1 MTKRGEYNVDEKS
14 GNVVMK
20 IDKVLYGGKIY
31 DLSESFSTKRRLKNV
46 KTAVLKNKA
55 KIKLSGGSHPELLM
69 ILKGENANGKKADNN
84 GKGSSNSSATT
95 SNTKSSDSGSSGSYY
110 GSSRYGSSSGSSQY
124 PYLYGGGSSS
134 SGSSSDKSS
143 PTTDSNGNCKSP
155 EIKDGMAYVY
165 PLINGVCT
173 QKAIDA
179 SNVYKKQNTS
189 TCPNKTDYD
198 NMAVSI
204 GEEQYAIIDDTE
216 YRVKSCY
223 YSDAIALQATTES
236 CNVIPDYPNKQGFVQ
251 KQYWYILNN
260 ERVNV
265 GSCVP
270 TKEVI
275 ALYDDDYNSCQY
287 RYDFEN
293 GKAIK
298 QTQWYYIY
306 ENEKKT
312 IGECVD
318 VSEEKLAK
326 MTYPMYE
333 TAQGCDCN
341 EVDGAKLCQ
350 TKLSFNGMANTKI
363 DATECRYIDAEGVG
377 LKDEFVGNY
386 SFKDDSRQAV
396 KKINQYFLGVGDEKI
411 YVTKDRETNKSYPY
425 KELSCGWEHIND
437 KKMSY
442 HKTKFVIKD
451 PELLTL
457 SADILASNPKIQG
470 DEYEIKDCQAVVQ
483 SVLYWQMQL
492 DLVKGKKTAEH
503 TRQVLVPENLDPQA
517 KKWSLPMIKTKD
529 SSGRTY
535 EPMLEDG
542 QKPIWDS
549 NFKATNYVL
558 SKEHKQNKE
567 RLCWQGKWTYPDDW
581 NYYPNKLKMKGVDN
595 LPESITIGWVWQNIK
610 LYDGYS
616 SIRPNDSGLFWE
628 NANYNIEWYPQTTQ
642 GKNICQN
649 KNTPFTQSLPT
660 SYTDCLD
667 GGGDSDGSGF

>member
-1 MTKRGEYNVDEKS
+1 MLKIRLNKVLMGAIASLVFIGLAYADDMSIQILRDIKFSNGFGQIEGKPILKDKTIAKKEIKVMGEYNVEEKN

-20 IDKVLYGGKIY
+20 INKVLYDGKIY
-31 DLSESFSTKRRLKNV
+31 DLSEEFNTKRRLKNV
-46 KTAVLKNKA
+46 KTANLKKGA
-55 KIKLSGGSHPELLM
+55 KIKLSGGSHPEFLA
-69 ILKGENANGKKADNN
+69 ILNGEAVSNSKKNSDGK
-84 GKGSSNSSATT
+84 SSNSSASSA
-95 SNTKSSDSGSSGSYY
+95 SNTKSSDSTGSSYY
-110 GSSRYGSSSGSSQY
+110 GGSSSRYGSGSSSPYLLGSGSS
-124 PYLYGGGSSS
+124 G

-155 EIKDGMAYVY
+155 EIRDGMAYVY

-189 TCPNKTDYD
+189 TCPNKTDYE
-198 NMAVSI
+198 NMSVSI

-260 ERVNV
+260 ERINV

-377 LKDEFVGNY
+377 LKDEFIGNY
-386 SFKDDSRQAV
+386 SFKDDSRQAI
-396 KKINQYFLGVGDEKI
+396 KKINQYFEGIGGEKI

-425 KELSCGWEHIND
+425 KELSCGWEHIN
-437 KKMSY
+437 
-442 HKTKFVIKD
+442 
-451 PELLTL
+451 
-457 SADILASNPKIQG
+457 G
-470 DEYEIKDCQAVVQ
+470 
-483 SVLYWQMQL
+483 
-492 DLVKGKKTAEH
+492 
-503 TRQVLVPENLDPQA
+503 
-517 KKWSLPMIKTKD
+517 
-529 SSGRTY
+529 
-535 EPMLEDG
+535 
-542 QKPIWDS
+542 
-549 NFKATNYVL
+549 
-558 SKEHKQNKE
+558 
-567 RLCWQGKWTYPDDW
+567 
-581 NYYPNKLKMKGVDN
+581 
-595 LPESITIGWVWQNIK
+595 ES
-610 LYDGYS
+610 
-616 SIRPNDSGLFWE
+616 P
-628 NANYNIEWYPQTTQ
+628 
-642 GKNICQN
+642 
-649 KNTPFTQSLPT
+649 PT
-660 SYTDCLD
+660 
-667 GGGDSDGSGF
+667 